1 LTYDLRT
8 RPNPPN
14 CTDNAMP
21 EMRGSHSAR
30 SMPIVRRIGSA
41 RRRGIRPV
49 PRHWKRRVGS
59 RQDTGQAMKTYFGL
73 PLPID
78 PPSSIAKLGRV
89 IPGVWRCANGLHAEV
104 RDASII
110 HAAGVSS
117 RSMEMRWDA
126 SSGKLIDAVETGW
139 DLKVWL
145 GHLPQDKPSPK
156 STAPPLPCCTGAHS
170 AGGRI

>member
-1 LTYDLRT
+1 MT
-8 RPNPPN
+8 
-14 CTDNAMP
+14 
-21 EMRGSHSAR
+21 
-30 SMPIVRRIGSA
+30 
-41 RRRGIRPV
+41 
-49 PRHWKRRVGS
+49 
-59 RQDTGQAMKTYFGL
+59 TYFGL

-78 PPSSIAKLGRV
+78 APSSISKLGRV
-89 IPGVWRCANGLHAEV
+89 IPGVWRCANGLRAEV

-145 GHLPQDKPSPK
+145 GHLPQGKPSPTP
-156 STAPPLPCCTGAHS
+156 TAQPSPDCTDAHS
-170 AGGRI
+170 ADERI

>member
-1 LTYDLRT
+1 
-8 RPNPPN
+8 
-14 CTDNAMP
+14 M
-21 EMRGSHSAR
+21 
-30 SMPIVRRIGSA
+30 
-41 RRRGIRPV
+41 
-49 PRHWKRRVGS
+49 PRHWERRVGL
-59 RQDTGQAMKTYFGL
+59 RYDTGQAMKTYFGI

-110 HAAGVSS
+110 HAAGASS
-117 RSMEMRWDA
+117 RSTEMRWDA

-139 DLKVWL
+139 DLKVWV
-145 GHLPQDKPSPK
+145 GHLPQGTPSPT
-156 STAPPLPCCTGAHS
+156 STAPPSPDCTASHS